1 MIKSEKRHIKTS
13 SQMLF
18 ENAVGPTSGMSY
30 AQTLTEYTTNLLNG
44 YPQAKELGVD
54 QKKHSEELYLERAKQ
69 SIFTLFKNCTE

>member
-13 SQMLF
+13 SQMLL

-30 AQTLTEYTTNLLNG
+30 AQTSTEYTTNLLNG
-44 YPQAKELGVD
+44 YPQAKEPGVD
-54 QKKHSEELYLERAKQ
+54 QKKHSEEQYLERVKQ